1 MKATLSIFAV
11 LAVLAGPALG
21 QTSTTTTTPKPQP
34 TPAPS
39 SSDRSS
45 PSPRTTPGPGQS
57 APAKGSDAA
66 QEKRAI
72 KPDRT
77 KSQTP
82 Q

>member
-1 MKATLSIFAV
+1 MKAALTIFAA

-21 QTSTTTTTPKPQP
+21 QTSTTTPKPQP

-45 PSPRTTPGPGQS
+45 PSPRTTPGPSQS
-57 APAKGSDAA
+57 APVKRSGASEDKGTVK
-66 QEKRAI
+66 Q
-72 KPDRT
+72 PDRT

>member
-1 MKATLSIFAV
+1 MKAALTIFAA

-21 QTSTTTTTPKPQP
+21 QTSTTTPKPQP

-57 APAKGSDAA
+57 APAKRSGAS
-66 QEKRAI
+66 QEKGAI
-72 KPDRT
+72 KRPDRT
-77 KSQTP
+77 KNHTP